1 MYNSSRERWRPE
13 SALERCVG
21 QPSESSLCL
30 LRVIQRDVMLRSSGS
45 SSGQRFP
52 FSPPGRSRW
61 QEGVLLQGH
70 PRPWPFA
77 KLRTLWVPAHK
88 VQGTKTDNAVL
99 AFYLAFSL
107 GGARAS
113 CHLRHSVP
121 DKEAV
126 HVRVAP
132 VGGFL
137 VLHSRAGSARR
148 QRPGWRWNRQPRL
161 CRLHSAVRLR
171 RVYLYLPAIPP
182 HLRRGEPR
190 RKCSGRAGAA
200 VPAAGAENVG
210 QRFRRIVAAKTDS
223 LVGTQS
229 RLRFCP
235 SSTAPVGTVFPGLRP
250 RGVIPSIQRCHGPCR
265 PGPRRPSVPTYC
277 RSLPAAGSL
286 GSPVR
291 CTVKARHSPRAD
303 ATDRLRGHAPLAS
316 LVPRH
321 WWFVD
326 SGPGARVQVLHIFN
340 DITRSTDQAQRL
352 QTTNANFL
360 STPWRWCG

>member
-1 MYNSSRERWRPE
+1 MER
-13 SALERCVG
+13 SER
-21 QPSESSLCL
+21 QSSESSLCL

-45 SSGQRFP
+45 SSGRRFT

-88 VQGTKTDNAVL
+88 VQGTKTDSAVL

-148 QRPGWRWNRQPRL
+148 QRPGSRQSRQPRL
-161 CRLHSAVRLR
+161 RRRSSKVSRHGVSACLSTD
-171 RVYLYLPAIPP
+171 AIPP
-182 HLRRGEPR
+182 ASASCRRGRHLQKLPGIR
-190 RKCSGRAGAA
+190 GAARWAAGAA
-200 VPAAGAENVG
+200 CASHPAG
-210 QRFRRIVAAKTDS
+210 R
-223 LVGTQS
+223 S
-229 RLRFCP
+229 RPLPWTFSCRGCLSHP
-235 SSTAPVGTVFPGLRP
+235 APVSPLR
-250 RGVIPSIQRCHGPCR
+250 R
-265 PGPRRPSVPTYC
+265 
-277 RSLPAAGSL
+277 
-286 GSPVR
+286 
-291 CTVKARHSPRAD
+291 
-303 ATDRLRGHAPLAS
+303 
-316 LVPRH
+316 
-321 WWFVD
+321 
-326 SGPGARVQVLHIFN
+326 
-340 DITRSTDQAQRL
+340 
-352 QTTNANFL
+352 
-360 STPWRWCG
+360 

>member
-1 MYNSSRERWRPE
+1 M
-13 SALERCVG
+13 G
-21 QPSESSLCL
+21 QSSESSLCL
-30 LRVIQRDVMLRSSGS
+30 LRVIQRDVMLRSSSS

-88 VQGTKTDNAVL
+88 VQGTKTDSAAL

-148 QRPGWRWNRQPRL
+148 QRPGSRQSRQPRL
-161 CRLHSAVRLR
+161 RRRSSKVSRHGVSACLSTD
-171 RVYLYLPAIPP
+171 AIPP
-182 HLRRGEPR
+182 ASASCRRGRHLQKLPGIR
-190 RKCSGRAGAA
+190 GAGRSG
-200 VPAAGAENVG
+200 
-210 QRFRRIVAAKTDS
+210 
-223 LVGTQS
+223 
-229 RLRFCP
+229 
-235 SSTAPVGTVFPGLRP
+235 PGLGGRLPTAHRP
-250 RGVIPSIQRCHGPCR
+250 TLPDRLQGHTLRCASGPC
-265 PGPRRPSVPTYC
+265 
-277 RSLPAAGSL
+277 
-286 GSPVR
+286 
-291 CTVKARHSPRAD
+291 
-303 ATDRLRGHAPLAS
+303 
-316 LVPRH
+316 
-321 WWFVD
+321 WFRD
-326 SGPGARVQVLHIFN
+326 SGPGARGEVIKNSH
-340 DITRSTDQAQRL
+340 DITRAKDQVQRL
-352 QTTNANFL
+352 KTNKVD
-360 STPWRWCG
+360 

>member
-1 MYNSSRERWRPE
+1 M
-13 SALERCVG
+13 G
-21 QPSESSLCL
+21 QSSESSLCL

-45 SSGQRFP
+45 SSGRRFT

-88 VQGTKTDNAVL
+88 VQGTKTDSAVL

-148 QRPGWRWNRQPRL
+148 QRPGSRQSRQPRL
-161 CRLHSAVRLR
+161 RRRSSKVSRHGVSACLSTD
-171 RVYLYLPAIPP
+171 AIPP
-182 HLRRGEPR
+182 ASASCRRGRHLQKLPGIR
-190 RKCSGRAGAA
+190 GAGR
-200 VPAAGAENVG
+200 
-210 QRFRRIVAAKTDS
+210 
-223 LVGTQS
+223 
-229 RLRFCP
+229 
-235 SSTAPVGTVFPGLRP
+235 
-250 RGVIPSIQRCHGPCR
+250 
-265 PGPRRPSVPTYC
+265 
-277 RSLPAAGSL
+277 
-286 GSPVR
+286 
-291 CTVKARHSPRAD
+291 
-303 ATDRLRGHAPLAS
+303 
-316 LVPRH
+316 
-321 WWFVD
+321 
-326 SGPGARVQVLHIFN
+326 SGPGLGGRLPSARGVGLC
-340 DITRSTDQAQRL
+340 RRPGA
-352 QTTNANFL
+352 
-360 STPWRWCG
+360 

>member
-1 MYNSSRERWRPE
+1 M
-13 SALERCVG
+13 G
-21 QPSESSLCL
+21 QSSESSLCL

-45 SSGQRFP
+45 SSGRRFT

-88 VQGTKTDNAVL
+88 VQGMKTDNAVL

-148 QRPGWRWNRQPRL
+148 QRPGSRQSRQPRL
-161 CRLHSAVRLR
+161 RRRSSKVSRHGVSACLSTD
-171 RVYLYLPAIPP
+171 AIPP
-182 HLRRGEPR
+182 ASASCRRGRHLQKLPGIR
-190 RKCSGRAGAA
+190 GAGR
-200 VPAAGAENVG
+200 
-210 QRFRRIVAAKTDS
+210 
-223 LVGTQS
+223 
-229 RLRFCP
+229 
-235 SSTAPVGTVFPGLRP
+235 
-250 RGVIPSIQRCHGPCR
+250 
-265 PGPRRPSVPTYC
+265 
-277 RSLPAAGSL
+277 
-286 GSPVR
+286 
-291 CTVKARHSPRAD
+291 
-303 ATDRLRGHAPLAS
+303 
-316 LVPRH
+316 
-321 WWFVD
+321 
-326 SGPGARVQVLHIFN
+326 SGPGLGGRLQTASKAIPSAALRGLVGLETLALGPAARSSTIPTTSPAPVTRPR
-340 DITRSTDQAQRL
+340 DSKPTRSTRNPRSGGSAYGSGMPRSGDG
-352 QTTNANFL
+352 N
-360 STPWRWCG
+360 

>member
-1 MYNSSRERWRPE
+1 
-13 SALERCVG
+13 
-21 QPSESSLCL
+21 
-30 LRVIQRDVMLRSSGS
+30 MLRSSRS

-52 FSPPGRSRW
+52 FAPPGRSRW

-148 QRPGWRWNRQPRL
+148 QRPGSRQSRQPRL
-161 CRLHSAVRLR
+161 RRRSSKVSRHGGRLVYPRMLFLQPLQAVAGGATCRSFRASVVRPVGPLAQRVSVIQPGGPDLCPGPYPVGAACHTLR
-171 RVYLYLPAIPP
+171 RLVVRFGVVGLFL
-182 HLRRGEPR
+182 
-190 RKCSGRAGAA
+190 CSGNSACERGPFSPAPNAGA
-200 VPAAGAENVG
+200 
-210 QRFRRIVAAKTDS
+210 S
-223 LVGTQS
+223 LTLG
-229 RLRFCP
+229 
-235 SSTAPVGTVFPGLRP
+235 
-250 RGVIPSIQRCHGPCR
+250 GPFR
-265 PGPRRPSVPTYC
+265 PGPWRPSAFRTGR
-277 RSLPAAGSL
+277 RSLSASGSL
-286 GSPVR
+286 RSPVR
-291 CTVKARHSPRAD
+291 GPAKAHRPQAYVARPPPRPYPP
-303 ATDRLRGHAPLAS
+303 LRFGAL
-316 LVPRH
+316 LV
-321 WWFVD
+321 
-326 SGPGARVQVLHIFN
+326 
-340 DITRSTDQAQRL
+340 
-352 QTTNANFL
+352 
-360 STPWRWCG
+360 